1 MSTLRLAA
9 AQYPIDEIKSFAQ
22 YEAKLTRWVE
32 GAAREGAQLLVFPE
46 YGAMELTALAGP
58 AIAGDLHE
66 SIAALQSVL
75 PEADALHAKLAR
87 QHGLFILGASA
98 PVRGADGRYIN
109 TARFFAPSGQSA
121 AQEKLIMTRFERE
134 DWNVAGGQGQRVF
147 DTPFGRIGVAICYDV
162 EFPILVRSLTAA
174 GAEIILAPSC
184 TDTAFGYWRVRVGAQ
199 ARALENQCFTVQS
212 PTVGDAP
219 WSPAVDTNVGAAAIY
234 APPDIGLPEDGVL
247 AIGAMNAPAWVYAD
261 LDLGRI
267 RAVRSGGQQLNNL
280 HWEEQK
286 LTPASVTPFA

>member
-9 AQYPIDEIKSFAQ
+9 AQYPIDEIKSLAQ
-22 YEAKLTRWVE
+22 YKAKLTAWVE
-32 GAAREGAQLLVFPE
+32 AAAREGAQLLVFPE
-46 YGAMELTALAGP
+46 YGAMELAALAGP
-58 AIAGDLHE
+58 AIAGDLHQ

-75 PEADALHAKLAR
+75 AEADALNAQLAQ

-134 DWNVAGGQGQRVF
+134 EWNVAGGQGQRVF
-147 DTPFGRIGVAICYDV
+147 DTPIGKIGVAICYDV
-162 EFPILVRSLTAA
+162 EFPLLVRSLTAA
-174 GAEIILAPSC
+174 GAEIILSPSC

-199 ARALENQCFTVQS
+199 ARALENQCFTVQA

-219 WSPAVDTNVGAAAIY
+219 WSPALDANVGAAAVY
-234 APPDIGLPEDGVL
+234 APPDIGMPENGVI

-261 LDLGRI
+261 LDLARI
-267 RAVRSGGQQLNNL
+267 RAVRAGGQQLNNK
-280 HWEEQK
+280 HWDEQH
-286 LTPASVTPFA
+286 LIPASVAPLA